1 MIFTKI
7 FGSKKDIAN
16 AVRDLTSTISGEVK
30 NAYDGK
36 GFFAGI
42 LAGQDEL
49 KKALGDTFDSSKVD
63 DYIASLNGLSETQK
77 IAVINSSNLTKAQK
91 AEMLARINNTK
102 ATETETVSQ
111 VAETASQVAETGADG
126 VDTVGNI
133 ANAESEEEVAKAK
146 LKVAKANKI
155 ETGSQ
160 VAETGADMVDTASNL
175 GSKSK
180 GIGSKLKGIGSGLLS
195 VVKKHPVATG
205 IIAALTGGVIAL
217 NIYKKKAQAI
227 KEAHEDAEQALEDT
241 KKSLSEEKSELQTV
255 NSELETTQ
263 EKIKEI
269 SSLGTLTLTEQ
280 NELIRLSNVN
290 NQLKIQQEILE
301 NNIKLKQ
308 KEAALDAKNLL
319 KTQIEV
325 EYSERVIGI
334 GDTDSYIK
342 SHTESATYSEHA
354 EYIASSLKDARHDY
368 NKALQGSSSEEQQ
381 LTQDALDANIG
392 SAAGFTSELLKIV
405 ESFKHDDGT
414 IIEGYED
421 LYNEYM
427 GMIYNIQSLT
437 NPDMFLEIAKT
448 ITNGKS
454 INYEKAISEAYEL
467 IYKGEFDG
475 DKLNEDFVKAL
486 TDAGIDEST
495 IKYIFRLKQQEY
507 QSLIDNINKKYV
519 PSVIPSEIPDTITEK
534 KVTWGENGI
543 PTVEYVETAIDEETK
558 KQLEEKKRQV
568 EEVNNINKTL
578 NDYAKENPIEFQL
591 VTSYDKDFSL
601 LDKYIEEERIKAEKD
616 IDYIGDYITNAI
628 LRIYNEAKAKTS
640 DIVKVPSYVEYMS
653 NLEKLSQGLD
663 QLGSIYED
671 VRNQEDFEW
680 SSLLNNEEFKESFGG
695 LGEEYDN
702 FIKTITTSP
711 DDIEAC
717 QTAFDELASAY
728 INESKVLKDV
738 TKETR
743 NATVA
748 FLEQKGI
755 KNAASEVDRILAQK
769 EKELALETKYLALT
783 HEDLVNAT
791 TESINELVKEGKIT
805 EEVANQMELL
815 AFKKQWANKSVINT
829 SGDIRNLA
837 ELATSSIELTR
848 LLNALASA
856 KAAVEAGAPIQ
867 AYESHIK
874 EIEKKIND
882 YLNGNFGSHLN
893 VDPYE
898 APDDS
903 GSKDGKDDKT
913 DWIETRMSRIQ
924 RIIDNFGKTVSA
936 TWKSWEDR
944 NDAILKQLPEL
955 ENKLRNQQAAAAEYL
970 AEANKIGLTEIS
982 PDNGIAYTTL
992 VQNGAI
998 DIEKIED
1005 EKIREKVSE
1014 YQSLWEKY
1022 LEMLDGQADT
1032 EQEIVDKYNE
1042 QMDLTESKFDAKI
1055 NLIESRIGVIDSLIA
1070 QEEAQGHLVSK
1081 GYYEAML
1088 AEQTANRD
1096 ALIEK
1101 KKQLEADFAYAMA
1114 NSGVKE
1120 GTEQWYE
1127 WKARIIEVESAING
1141 LNTELIETG
1150 NLIREVDW
1158 EVFDFKQER
1167 ISKLTEEAD
1176 YLIGLMSNEKLYD
1189 DDTGELTNY
1198 GDATAGLHAT
1208 NYNVYKLQAQE
1219 YAKELAE
1226 IDKQLK
1232 EDPYDTK
1239 LLARRDEILESH
1251 RDMVNAAKDEK
1262 MAIRDMVEEGY
1273 NILIDSIQE
1282 IIDKNME
1289 AKNSIKDLYD
1299 YEKSISE
1306 KTKNI
1311 SSLEKKIASTEGDNS
1326 EEAQAQI
1333 QKWKVELEEAEQD
1346 LYETEWE
1353 RQLSDE
1359 QKMLDGLVEDA
1370 QDWIDKR
1377 LENID
1382 KLLSD
1387 IVANTN
1393 AESGTIA
1400 TTLEGVA
1407 EKFNTPISSEIEK
1420 FFDTDNESAVSDF
1433 LKNFIDEETGVFKA
1447 VNGIKDGVDEM
1458 VKYLKDQADENTD
1471 GDGSDGNS
1479 GNNSGGSGDN
1489 SGNNSNNTPS
1499 DTNKNP
1505 SNDKNNTKGDGKPK
1519 VGDRVIFDNGIYYST
1534 EYGTGKTGNQM
1545 LGKEVFITKIA
1556 SSGSKRYHIG
1566 RTSKHGERNLGWVDL
1581 KQLKGY
1587 YTGSKHI
1594 DEDQW
1599 ALTQERGR
1607 EAIIG
1612 KDGSV
1617 YTPLAKGDMVLNNA
1631 ATETFY
1637 KLINNPKLMEMLD
1650 SMIMPQIRTSTS
1662 LPNLYNKGVNNT
1674 QSVEINLGGIQMYG
1688 VNDPEKFAVQLQHAL
1703 KTDRMSEKIVQSIAW
1718 DKAMGRNSLSKHR
1731 Y

>member
-77 IAVINSSNLTKAQK
+77 IAVINSSDLTKAQK

-180 GIGSKLKGIGSGLLS
+180 GIGSKLKGIGSGLLTS
-195 VVKKHPVATG
+195 IKSHPVLWGAGALAATIG
-205 IIAALTGGVIAL
+205 ITITALDKAKQKYLDTQQDIIDKADEIIDKNEEEIKSIEELQTAL
-217 NIYKKKAQAI
+217 KEAGTNKQKLAQISGDLNKAIGNTKGLLNGETEAINKANIELQARIDLLEKEKQLELEKKIRAQENIYKNNVINNTAGFDVSINKVRSRKIVDMKSIKNNPHNLDDSFTELFENAELSDKVIDEIIKWFIDNDTFTVGKAFDFI
-227 KEAHEDAEQALEDT
+227 KSIAPEIDSSTLYETLSKNANMGYRMDADEFQGYFDEQAKAAQELLSDLVNNSTDIFDASSLNNMIATWVEQGLSLEEMEKAINDIANNKRLKDAMDT
-241 KKSLSEEKSELQTV
+241 FYESLLDPEADSEEASDRILQELVHYYNKYPELTQFFDTFYDNLSKYVEEKS
-255 NSELETTQ
+255 SD
-263 EKIKEI
+263 IPI
-269 SSLGTLTLTEQ
+269 I
-280 NELIRLSNVN
+280 NEL
-290 NQLKIQQEILE
+290 
-301 NNIKLKQ
+301 
-308 KEAALDAKNLL
+308 
-319 KTQIEV
+319 
-325 EYSERVIGI
+325 
-334 GDTDSYIK
+334 
-342 SHTESATYSEHA
+342 
-354 EYIASSLKDARHDY
+354 
-368 NKALQGSSSEEQQ
+368 
-381 LTQDALDANIG
+381 
-392 SAAGFTSELLKIV
+392 
-405 ESFKHDDGT
+405 
-414 IIEGYED
+414 
-421 LYNEYM
+421 
-427 GMIYNIQSLT
+427 
-437 NPDMFLEIAKT
+437 
-448 ITNGKS
+448 
-454 INYEKAISEAYEL
+454 
-467 IYKGEFDG
+467 
-475 DKLNEDFVKAL
+475 
-486 TDAGIDEST
+486 
-495 IKYIFRLKQQEY
+495 
-507 QSLIDNINKKYV
+507 
-519 PSVIPSEIPDTITEK
+519 
-534 KVTWGENGI
+534 
-543 PTVEYVETAIDEETK
+543 
-558 KQLEEKKRQV
+558 
-568 EEVNNINKTL
+568 
-578 NDYAKENPIEFQL
+578 
-591 VTSYDKDFSL
+591 
-601 LDKYIEEERIKAEKD
+601 
-616 IDYIGDYITNAI
+616 
-628 LRIYNEAKAKTS
+628 
-640 DIVKVPSYVEYMS
+640 SYVEYMS

-663 QLGSIYED
+663 QLGGIYED

-680 SSLLNNEEFKESFGG
+680 SSLLNNDEFKESFSG

-717 QTAFDELASAY
+717 QAAFDKLSSAY
-728 INESKVLKDV
+728 INESNVLRGL
-738 TKETR
+738 TEETR
-743 NATVA
+743 DATIA

-755 KNAASEVDRILAQK
+755 KNAEAEVDRILARSERILLQGK
-769 EKELALETKYLALT
+769 KALALENEYLTLT
-783 HEDLVNAT
+783 SDDLTNAT
-791 TESINELVKEGKIT
+791 TESINELVEEGKIT
-805 EEVANQMELL
+805 EEVANQMEIL
-815 AFKKQWANKSVINT
+815 AFKKQWANRSVINT
-829 SGDIRNLA
+829 SGDIKNLA
-837 ELATSSIELTR
+837 ELATSSIELTK
-848 LLNALASA
+848 LLNDLAYTKGLLEQGIPGVSPEQF
-856 KAAVEAGAPIQ
+856 KD
-867 AYESHIK
+867 HIK
-874 EIEKKIND
+874 EIEAEID
-882 YLNGNFGSHLN
+882 SYLNGNFGSHLN

-1189 DDTGELTNY
+1189 DNTGELTNY

-1239 LLARRDEILESH
+1239 LLARRDELLESH
-1251 RDMVNAAKDEK
+1251 RDMVNAAEDEK

-1433 LKNFIDEETGVFKA
+1433 LNNFTDEETGVFKV
-1447 VNGIKDGVDEM
+1447 VNGIKDGVDDM
-1458 VKYLKDQADENTD
+1458 VEYLKQQVDENTD
-1471 GDGSDGNS
+1471 GNGSDGNS
-1479 GNNSGGSGDN
+1479 GNNSGGSGSN

-1556 SSGSKRYHIG
+1556 SSGTKRYHIG

-1581 KQLKGY
+1581 EQLKGY
-1587 YTGSKHI
+1587 YTGSKYI

-1599 ALTQERGR
+1599 AWTQEKGR
-1607 EAIIG
+1607 EVIVR

-1617 YTPLAKGDMVLNNA
+1617 LTPLSKGDMVLNNA

-1637 KLINNPKLMEMLD
+1637 KLMNNPKIMEMLD
-1650 SMIMPQIRTSTS
+1650 SMIMPQISAGTS
-1662 LPNLYNKGVNNT
+1662 LPNLVNKGVNNT